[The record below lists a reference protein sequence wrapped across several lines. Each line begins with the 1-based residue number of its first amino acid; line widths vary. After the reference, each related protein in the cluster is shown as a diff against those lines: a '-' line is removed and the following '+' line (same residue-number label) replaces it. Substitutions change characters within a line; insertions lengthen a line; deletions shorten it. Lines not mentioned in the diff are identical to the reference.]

1 MLLQIARAG
10 ALICLLAP
18 PLASQDYAEAGAKA
32 RGERLTL
39 KIAVIGPGDALYF
52 WWGHIALII
61 EDEAAS
67 TALFYDYGVFSFEN
81 KNFFTNFALGRLLY
95 SCRATPVAE
104 NLYGYIRTNRDITVY
119 TLDIAPEKR
128 EEIRRFAEK
137 NILPENRDYYYH
149 HFKDNCATRIRDL
162 IDLAVDGQ
170 FKDRFG
176 AAPGR
181 YTLRQHVRRHTW
193 FSPFIDWILNFWMG
207 QDIDTPITVWQEMFL
222 PSEIGRRIEG
232 FQYLDPSGARRVLV
246 REREAVNT
254 ARNRPAVLEAPRR
267 QWIRALPAG
276 LGIAGY
282 FIALGIVFRKDR
294 ASSLYRR
301 LCGAGQ
307 SLLGLFF
314 GLAGSVLFFMTF
326 FTNHDYTYHNSNI
339 LYINPLL
346 LAALPLGILYAGK
359 GHEKRR
365 FFAGQLLRS
374 LWTYTLFG
382 CILSIVI
389 KLLPDFYQQNQV
401 TEVLVMPFALVL
413 SFMPRWIGRRA
424 RKQAAGG
431 KAGHH
436 L

>member
-1 MLLQIARAG
+1 MCAG
-10 ALICLLAP
+10 ALLCLLPPVLAP
-18 PLASQDYAEAGAKA
+18 QDYAEAGAKA

-61 EDEAAS
+61 EDEAAGTS
-67 TALFYDYGVFSFEN
+67 LFYDYGVFSFEN

-95 SCRATPVAE
+95 SCRATPAAE
-104 NLYGYIRTNRDITVY
+104 NLYGYIITNRDITVY

-128 EEIRRFAEK
+128 EEVRRFAEK
-137 NILPENRDYYYH
+137 NVLPENRDYYYH

-170 FKDRFG
+170 FKERFG

-193 FSPFIDWILNFWMG
+193 FSPFMDWILNFWMG
-207 QDIDTPITVWQEMFL
+207 QDIDRPITIWDELFL
-222 PSEIGRRIEG
+222 PSEIGSRIED
-232 FQYLDPSGARRVLV
+232 FQYLDPTGVKRNLV
-246 REREAVNT
+246 REREVGNT
-254 ARNRPAVLEAPRR
+254 ARNRPAALDVPHR
-267 QWIRALPAG
+267 QWLWALPVG

-282 FIALGIVFRKDR
+282 FIALRLIFRKSRDTGP
-294 ASSLYRR
+294 YRT

-307 SLLGLFF
+307 IILGGFF

-346 LAALPLGILYAGK
+346 LAAIPLGVLYAGS
-359 GHEKRR
+359 GHGKRR
-365 FFAGQLLRS
+365 FIAEQLLRS
-374 LWTYTLFG
+374 LWTYALFG

-401 TEVLVMPFALVL
+401 TEVLVMPFALTL
-413 SFMPRWIGRRA
+413 SFIPRWIGRRT

-431 KAGHH
+431 ETGHTI
-436 L
+436 